1 MENTDRIIS
10 EKGANALFVT
20 PIKEE
25 PSLNHCESTL
35 VFILTSLSLG
45 LDLPNLK
52 QAAAFLTSENK
63 YLIHACHKGLKGG
76 DYDPIKKWLLMVEEH
91 QESMMDLVE

>member
-1 MENTDRIIS
+1 MENEDRMIPG
-10 EKGANALFVT
+10 KGAGALFVT

-25 PSLNHCESTL
+25 DEESPSLGKSDSTL
-35 VFILTSLSLG
+35 VFILTSLCVG

-52 QAAAFLTSENK
+52 QAAAFLTSDNK

-76 DYDPIKKWLLMVEEH
+76 DFSAILHWLSQIEEH
-91 QESMMDLVE
+91 